1 MRYQGKI
8 KAWKDDK
15 GFGFISPN
23 GGGADIFLHVSK
35 FTGTKRRPAV
45 GDSVTFEVV
54 SDNRNRK
61 QGVKVM
67 FVGQKIKPVTDN
79 RFQVKSLIVPLLI
92 LSAVVYIG
100 YIRFSHPGS
109 TIQASVYKAV
119 FERSALHN
127 GNSYQCTG
135 KHYCSEMN
143 SCSEALFYQ
152 ENCPETH
159 MDGDGDGIPCEQQ
172 WCN

>member
-1 MRYQGKI
+1 MRYQGTI

-23 GGGADIFLHVSK
+23 GGGTDIFLHISK
-35 FTGTKRRPAV
+35 FTGTNRRPAV

-61 QGVKVM
+61 QGVNVM
-67 FVGQKIKPVTDN
+67 FVGRKIKPVIAN
-79 RFQVKSLIVPLLI
+79 RYQLTSLIVPLLI
-92 LSAVVYIG
+92 LSIVVYIG
-100 YIRFSHPGS
+100 YIRLSHPGS
-109 TIQASVYKAV
+109 TIQGSVYKAV
-119 FERSALHN
+119 IERFALHN

-135 KHYCSEMN
+135 KKYCSQMN

-152 ENCPETH
+152 ENCPGTQ
-159 MDGDGDGIPCEQQ
+159 MDPRLTSKPLTTRSIT
-172 WCN
+172 